1 MINAIVRFLA
11 VTALLLST
19 SANLPLRAQ
28 IKIQAYPVDGID
40 YEPLP
45 AVFVVTPRGTVKESS
60 IEIINRKPERLEIA
74 GLENPS
80 KRFAARI
87 DVIEPGRR
95 YRLTVTLKG
104 EGPAGKQSDTV
115 LLKTNLKTD
124 PVLRIP
130 VSTYVREK
138 VYTFPDS
145 VFLGRYAISE
155 IRGNPQAA
163 RNMAQVLMVYR
174 TGMAGF
180 EIKVTSD
187 LPLKIESER
196 GPKGDQWEN
205 WIWPD
210 PDRIGPGEIKGTIF
224 IETNDPDIPKLSVPV
239 TGNLL
244 SK

>member
-1 MINAIVRFLA
+1 MIHRIVCFPA
-11 VTALLLST
+11 VTALLLSAAI
-19 SANLPLRAQ
+19 SPSLHAQ
-28 IKIQAYPVDGID
+28 IKIQAHPVEGID
-40 YEPLP
+40 YDPLP
-45 AVFVVTPRGTVKESS
+45 AVFVVAPRGTVKESS

-87 DVIEPGRR
+87 DAIESGQR

-115 LLKTNLKTD
+115 LLKTNLKTA

-130 VSTYVREK
+130 VNTYVREK
-138 VYTFPDS
+138 VYAFPDS
-145 VFLGRYAISE
+145 VFLGRYGISE

-163 RNMAQVLMVYR
+163 RNMAQILMVYR
-174 TGMAGF
+174 TGTAGF

-187 LPLKIESER
+187 LPLKIESAR
-196 GPKGDQWEN
+196 GPKGDQWET

-210 PDRIGPGEIKGTIF
+210 PDRIEPGEIKGTISV
-224 IETNDPDIPKLSVPV
+224 ETNDPDIPKLSVPI

-244 SK
+244 PK